1 MFDTFRIIKL
11 SPNDQRLTVFKFTN
25 TFVLQEELKIFDKGG
40 GWLVGYLFDHPTFYT
55 NIKLEK
61 QFQKSQSSISLYITN
76 KNANVIG
83 TFRNRNEAC
92 YVY

>member
-1 MFDTFRIIKL
+1 ML
-11 SPNDQRLTVFKFTN
+11 TN
-25 TFVLQEELKIFDKGG
+25 TFVSLDLFNKEQGRDGGLVTDSFD
-40 GWLVGYLFDHPTFYT
+40 PTFYT

-92 YVY
+92 YVYWNIIQIFNWKKL